1 LIRRPI
7 KKLFFICIGLAILT
21 SGTETAFACPT
32 CKAALSADSSNL
44 QQGFAISILFMM
56 TMPFLII
63 AGWSVFIVRSLNAR
77 KNSAVKDVLATE

>member
-1 LIRRPI
+1 
-7 KKLFFICIGLAILT
+7 
-21 SGTETAFACPT
+21 
-32 CKAALSADSSNL
+32 LSADSSNL